1 MISLGCTFLTFMASY
16 ENYPSGH
23 AIKVLHK
30 TGHLIQNS
38 NETWVHIDTF
48 SAMNGVS
55 RFCENYEPWRYSKEE
70 GIPLGDLQRKNFT
83 YLLSDQ
89 SQIGGFEC
97 LFSTKGFTK
106 ARLHV
111 GFPPIV
117 LVKEPRVFVHGR
129 AGNKEIFYKSWPG
142 C

>member
-23 AIKVLHK
+23 AIKALHK
-30 TGHLIQNS
+30 RGYLMENS

-83 YLLSDQ
+83 YLLSEQ

-97 LFSTKGFTK
+97 LFSTKGFTR
-106 ARLHV
+106 ARLNV
-111 GFPPIV
+111 GFPPAV
-117 LVKEPRVFVHGR
+117 LVKEPKVFVHGR
-129 AGNKEIFYKSWPG
+129 AGNREIFYKSWPG